1 MPVRH
6 ARKSNSLQSNCW
18 AKAIEKHF
26 NCNYMQLRSC
36 VSHLI
41 EAYLRF
47 VRLMND
53 VQLIQFRLFPF
64 AITKIVLHNRS
75 KWLNGMNREWINCIS
90 SPSCGNQLDNFVWVR
105 RWMRN
110 AYSQKRK
117 NSRIINLTFSWNCLG
132 DMCYQKHSWFQRM
145 TQRFILGTSLVLR
158 TYFTS

>member
-1 MPVRH
+1 MNECVCTFPIPPADYNDNVNHSGVGIPTLYIFMHSCSWARESRIVYEPFWIFFIGIVTIEPNEKHAVNLNNMPVRH

-75 KWLNGMNREWINCIS
+75 KWLNGNE
-90 SPSCGNQLDNFVWVR
+90 
-105 RWMRN
+105 
-110 AYSQKRK
+110 
-117 NSRIINLTFSWNCLG
+117 
-132 DMCYQKHSWFQRM
+132 QRM
-145 TQRFILGTSLVLR
+145 DKLH
-158 TYFTS
+158 